1 VQRVRSAGN
10 RVGFHGGHWPTC
22 LPGEKFHVEWL
33 PGYAPELN
41 PEEQCNNGVKL
52 ALLNATR
59 QSDDELRPLARQHV
73 QRRAQAYPLTHCFA
87 HAGLSVT

>member
-1 VQRVRSAGN
+1 MRRPDWDGAVDARILGLRRKCQTISARGPH
-10 RVGFHGGHWPTC
+10 R
-22 LPGEKFHVEWL
+22 
-33 PGYAPELN
+33 APVATPDL
-41 PEEQCNNGVKL
+41 QCNNGVKL
-52 ALLNATR
+52 ALLNETR